1 MHMPALISEGLEPR
15 ETGAH
20 PQNED
25 HHPSR
30 VELPKLIG
38 IAQVRPPPVPK
49 CNRSQSPPRRWRK
62 CNMTRLGSP
71 PLNCDASHA
80 ASCLTRKRGL
90 NERRSLTCQ
99 SSPSQRGQLPANQT
113 ARNEL
118 DARTGREQCQRR
130 ACEKPPIIRAC
141 LEDQADSTSVS

>member
-1 MHMPALISEGLEPR
+1 MHMPALISAGLEPR

-49 CNRSQSPPRRWRK
+49 CNRTQSPPRRWRK

-71 PLNCDASHA
+71 PTRNTRGRPAGRLRMTR
-80 ASCLTRKRGL
+80 LTF
-90 NERRSLTCQ
+90 SLY
-99 SSPSQRGQLPANQT
+99 LHLD
-113 ARNEL
+113 RN
-118 DARTGREQCQRR
+118 
-130 ACEKPPIIRAC
+130 
-141 LEDQADSTSVS
+141 S